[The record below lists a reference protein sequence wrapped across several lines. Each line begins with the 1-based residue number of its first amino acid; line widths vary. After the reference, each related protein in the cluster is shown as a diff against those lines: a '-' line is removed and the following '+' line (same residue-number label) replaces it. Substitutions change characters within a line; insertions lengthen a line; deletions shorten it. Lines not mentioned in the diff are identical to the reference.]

1 MWLSGLLRMCRWAD
15 TLRSWLSL
23 HLSVIGGFL
32 SLAFWKPT
40 TVLEGWGA
48 LQWCAQ
54 PCVTVWEM
62 AGPWTWWLTVG
73 EATFCTWKVTKWGS
87 VGMWQ
92 GCPKRR
98 DGQRRNSLQS
108 DAAFCLTFWPCLVEI
123 GLTGSFI
130 IIFFYFDQILFF
142 FFWSL
147 SVEFLNHRCVLFPVE
162 DGLPTHSG
170 SNSGCWDGRTNSGC
184 GACVLCM
191 CPRCYAGKENGFHSP
206 VLWFEQEALDTPRV
220 PALKRETQTQ
230 VQCRVTQHHSEF
242 ESCLGCLRVCL
253 KSKTKTIWSYSC
265 FFFFF
270 FFDFFLF
277 FCFCF
282 IAEFWTPYGRWFSP
296 PPLGLHH
303 EATRNFTCRAI
314 LPALMWNLHIGRFVF
329 SLELK
334 AGITFPGL

>member
-142 FFWSL
+142 FLVSKCRVLKPQMCSVSCWRWAPHPLRLQQWMLRWQNKQWLWSL
-147 SVEFLNHRCVLFPVE
+147 CSLHVPEMLCREREWFP
-162 DGLPTHSG
+162 
-170 SNSGCWDGRTNSGC
+170 
-184 GACVLCM
+184 
-191 CPRCYAGKENGFHSP
+191 
-206 VLWFEQEALDTPRV
+206 
-220 PALKRETQTQ
+220 
-230 VQCRVTQHHSEF
+230 
-242 ESCLGCLRVCL
+242 
-253 KSKTKTIWSYSC
+253 
-265 FFFFF
+265 
-270 FFDFFLF
+270 
-277 FCFCF
+277 
-282 IAEFWTPYGRWFSP
+282 
-296 PPLGLHH
+296 
-303 EATRNFTCRAI
+303 
-314 LPALMWNLHIGRFVF
+314 
-329 SLELK
+329 
-334 AGITFPGL
+334 